1 MMYVTQVDV
10 LGVQKAVRELNK
22 TKRKFRKIAPGPK
35 AREADTCMRA
45 IKAKERLNLEEKR

>member
-1 MMYVTQVDV
+1 MIYVTQVNV

-35 AREADTCMRA
+35 AREADACMRTF
-45 IKAKERLNLEEKR
+45 KAKERLNLEEKR